1 MSDTQTASPSNDFTT
16 PEELLELATRLDSQM
31 KDLKSLS
38 ADVKKALKNC
48 SKLSK
53 NGAFAKK
60 QRKKK
65 EVDPNAPPRP
75 PSGFAKPVGV
85 SSELE
90 AFLGLSKGEEIART
104 DVTKRL
110 NQYIKEH
117 GLQNPENRKEI
128 LLDDSLTKLL
138 NPPEGTTLT
147 FFNLQTYMKPHYTK
161 NQ

>member
-75 PSGFAKPVGV
+75 ASGFAKPVGV
-85 SSELE
+85 SPELE

-110 NQYIKEH
+110 TQYIKDNN
-117 GLQNPENRKEI
+117 LQNPANRREI

-161 NQ
+161 N